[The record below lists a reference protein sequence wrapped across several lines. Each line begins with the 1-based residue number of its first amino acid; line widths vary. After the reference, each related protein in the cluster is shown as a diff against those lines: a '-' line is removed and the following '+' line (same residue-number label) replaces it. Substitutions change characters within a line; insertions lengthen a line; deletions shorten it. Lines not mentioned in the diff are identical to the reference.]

1 MTRDRANL
9 TKRNR
14 ERPTIKQIIPAD
26 GWCAVFAQSEPDE
39 FGRHYHIEPLAVWA
53 LVEEGGFTYVAGLA
67 GSDMVDAWRTWESP
81 SLIEYV
87 RINDVGRLHDYLN
100 ERAKAWVRLEAAT

>member
-39 FGRHYHIEPLAVWA
+39 FGRYYYTEPVAVWA
-53 LVEEGGFTYVAGLA
+53 LVEEGGYTYVAGLA
-67 GSDMVDAWRTWESP
+67 GADMVDAWRTWESP
-81 SLIEYV
+81 SLIDYV
-87 RINDVGRLHDYLN
+87 QTKDLNRLSGYLN
-100 ERAKAWVRLEAAT
+100 EQAQAWVRLEAAT